1 MTAEQVV
8 ACLRSAALV
17 AAEGVQLVEQLSV
30 EACVAQ
36 LDAVVEHLRVVERR
50 MEKLLGEV
58 CAAPPGSAT
67 AAWAPAATA
76 LLSMPGVGSK
86 IAATVLAEAP
96 EALRSPDYPALRG
109 VAGTAPVT
117 KASGKR
123 SKTPAVS
130 MRHGCNVHLRNAMH
144 HWGRTAAQA
153 DPHWADYRRGCLA
166 RGHTAG
172 RANRQVADR
181 LLRVLTALVSHGTTY
196 DVARWPAPTR
206 ETALAG

>member
-1 MTAEQVV
+1 VV

-96 EALRSPDYPALRG
+96 EALRSADYPAL
-109 VAGTAPVT
+109 
-117 KASGKR
+117 S
-123 SKTPAVS
+123 
-130 MRHGCNVHLRNAMH
+130 
-144 HWGRTAAQA
+144 
-153 DPHWADYRRGCLA
+153 
-166 RGHTAG
+166 
-172 RANRQVADR
+172 
-181 LLRVLTALVSHGTTY
+181 VLTALVSHGTTY

>member
-1 MTAEQVV
+1 M
-8 ACLRSAALV
+8 
-17 AAEGVQLVEQLSV
+17 
-30 EACVAQ
+30 
-36 LDAVVEHLRVVERR
+36 
-50 MEKLLGEV
+50 
-58 CAAPPGSAT
+58 
-67 AAWAPAATA
+67 
-76 LLSMPGVGSK
+76 
-86 IAATVLAEAP
+86 
-96 EALRSPDYPALRG
+96 
-109 VAGTAPVT
+109 T